1 MKMVI
6 KKSDKSGKKY
16 MAIFTKDNGRSKT
29 TYFGQ
34 SGAPDYTL
42 TGDKERRRLYRQ
54 RHRKDLTTND
64 PTRAGYLSYY
74 ILWGNSTSIKQ
85 NIRDYKKRF
94 NLE

>member
-1 MKMVI
+1 MKLVI

-16 MAIFTKDNGRSKT
+16 MAIFEKDNGRSKT

-34 SGAPDYTL
+34 AGAPDYTL

-54 RHRKDLTTND
+54 RHRKDLKTND

-94 NLE
+94 NLK

>member
-1 MKMVI
+1 MRVII
-6 KKSDKSGKKY
+6 KKSDKSGKKM
-16 MAIFTKDNGRSKT
+16 MATFIRENGRSKT

-34 SGAPDYTL
+34 AGAPDYTL
-42 TGDKERRRLYRQ
+42 TGDKKRRKAYRD
-54 RHRKDLTTND
+54 RHRKDLNTGD
-64 PTRAGYLSYY
+64 YTRAGYLSYY

>member
-1 MKMVI
+1 MVI

-64 PTRAGYLSYY
+64 RTRAGYLSYY

>member
-1 MKMVI
+1 MKMII

-16 MAIFTKDNGRSKT
+16 MAVFEKDNGRSKT
-29 TYFGQ
+29 THFGQ
-34 SGAPDYTL
+34 AGAPDYTL

-54 RHRKDLTTND
+54 RHQKDLKTND

-74 ILWGNSTSIKQ
+74 ILWGNSTSIQK

-94 NLE
+94 NLK